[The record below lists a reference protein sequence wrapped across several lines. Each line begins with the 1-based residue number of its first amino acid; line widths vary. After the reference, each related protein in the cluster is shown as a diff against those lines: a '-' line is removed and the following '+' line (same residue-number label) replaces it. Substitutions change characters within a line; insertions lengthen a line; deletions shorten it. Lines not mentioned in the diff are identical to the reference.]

1 MTVEELKDIK
11 DKMQQSDG
19 YIYLSIKEGRYT
31 SYINEIMAYMSD
43 EDVYTNNPNDL
54 FNYRSISELASM
66 ADNDNDLLNVFIKA
80 LINLNQ

>member
-11 DKMQQSDG
+11 NKMQQSDG
-19 YIYLSIKEGRYT
+19 YIYLSIKEGKYT

-43 EDVYTNNPNDL
+43 LDVYTNNPNDL

-66 ADNDNDLLNVFIKA
+66 ADNDSDLLDVFIKA

>member
-11 DKMQQSDG
+11 NKMQQSDG
-19 YIYLSIKEGRYT
+19 YIYLSIKEGKYT

-43 EDVYTNNPNDL
+43 LDVYTNNPNDL
-54 FNYRSISELASM
+54 FTYRSISELASM
-66 ADNDNDLLNVFIKA
+66 ADNDSDLLDVFIKA